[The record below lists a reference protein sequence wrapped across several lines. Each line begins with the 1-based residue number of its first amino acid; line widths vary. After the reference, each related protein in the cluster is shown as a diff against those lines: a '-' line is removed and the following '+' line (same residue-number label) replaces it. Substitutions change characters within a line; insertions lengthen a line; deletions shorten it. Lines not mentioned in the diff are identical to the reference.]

1 MLVSQILTDVR
12 NELKETAAAFWSDTE
27 LIRLINRGVTDFVTR
42 TFILQDEAVLTLE
55 EGRSDYPVPGNWI
68 SARLIMHKQ
77 VTADGTIGWAR
88 VYPTNIEKV
97 SQENPNFLDDVGQQG
112 RPSRYFIWDN
122 TISIKPAPSAENIS
136 DSNLKLY
143 YIASASP
150 ITASNQ
156 DLGIP
161 DSLAD
166 GITAFVLWKAWKK
179 EEEEDAALEQRELY
193 FDYVRQGLRFVKKR
207 VGDERKMIDIE
218 SPVGFRQQRN
228 PFDPLS

>member
-68 SARLIMHKQ
+68 SARLIMHKYI
-77 VTADGTIGWAR
+77 TADGVIGWAR

-112 RPSRYFIWDN
+112 RPSRYFIWNN
-122 TISIKPAPSAENIS
+122 TISVKPAPSAENIS

-143 YIASASP
+143 YIASAAP
-150 ITASNQ
+150 ITEQNQ
-156 DLGIP
+156 NLGIP

-179 EEEEDAALEQRELY
+179 EEEEEAALEQRELY
-193 FDYVRQGLRFVKKR
+193 FDYVKQGLRFVKKR